1 MHACGHD
8 FHTAGL
14 YGAACLL
21 SAMREEI
28 AGNVAFLFQP
38 AEETTGGARIMLS
51 HGLWEKLPSKPA
63 CVFGV
68 HNRPQ
73 IPAGKIAVQEGPL
86 MSEKAN
92 FTIVLHG
99 VTGHGGTPQKCVDV
113 IVPAAAIIQGIQSV
127 VSRNTAPEDPLVC
140 AVCSIHA
147 GTPENFSPDLLTMT
161 GSIRAFSHETRMMA
175 QNRVEQ
181 LTRDIASAY
190 GCGCDFTCE
199 EAAPL
204 LFNSPA
210 MTALARRAAA
220 SVLGEENIVGTAPE
234 MSSEDFPEFGREVPY
249 FFYWLG
255 SGFPD
260 RENAGWHSPKF
271 RTDDSALAIDAA
283 LLARSALEG
292 LAWQG

>member
-1 MHACGHD
+1 
-8 FHTAGL
+8 
-14 YGAACLL
+14 
-21 SAMREEI
+21 
-28 AGNVAFLFQP
+28 
-38 AEETTGGARIMLS
+38 
-51 HGLWEKLPSKPA
+51 
-63 CVFGV
+63 
-68 HNRPQ
+68 
-73 IPAGKIAVQEGPL
+73 

-175 QNRVEQ
+175 QDRVER
-181 LTRDIASAY
+181 LTRDIAAAY
-190 GCGCDFTCE
+190 GCGCDFDCQ

-210 MTALARRAAA
+210 MTALAQRAAA
-220 SVLGEENIVGTAPE
+220 SVVGEENIVGTAPE
-234 MSSEDFPEFGREVPY
+234 MSSEDFPKFGREVPY

-255 SGFPD
+255 SGFPGQF
-260 RENAGWHSPKF
+260 NPCWHNEHF
-271 RTDDSALAIDAA
+271 RTDDNALPLAAA
-283 LLARSALEG
+283 LLAQSALVG
-292 LAWQG
+292 LE